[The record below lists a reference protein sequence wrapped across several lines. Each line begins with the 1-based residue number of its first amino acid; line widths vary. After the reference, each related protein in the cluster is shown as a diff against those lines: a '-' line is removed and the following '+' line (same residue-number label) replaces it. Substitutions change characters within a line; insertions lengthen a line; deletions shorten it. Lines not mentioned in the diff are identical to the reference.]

1 MDAKTYQTPKT
12 RYETADMRTTIQL
25 GEIFRPNDD
34 GYDGSLGVSTANPF
48 LKSALNP
55 PSQERVKYGPTSGI
69 SEHIIESTC
78 IISHKASKEEELS
91 QKDVN
96 GGIWGLTRQTL
107 EPGELAPIRHLRL
120 PVTRLPPLGIV
131 PLAVSRVDNLR
142 LETLTITPPALHKPW
157 KLAGG
162 YPSDLQELLDTIT
175 NIRSIIIDNN
185 GYYSDWEFLLLFL
198 RMHTFDQRINL
209 KESFAIKSGLWEYKV
224 QRRRK
229 GGKYGYIVV
238 MRALNYHDSEI
249 VLLT

>member
-1 MDAKTYQTPKT
+1 MEPCFQSSLLLRSQSSRASPHEPSKY
-12 RYETADMRTTIQL
+12 YEA
-25 GEIFRPNDD
+25 F
-34 GYDGSLGVSTANPF
+34 PF
-48 LKSALNP
+48 AYPHIRFYFPGIIKLKQNL
-55 PSQERVKYGPTSGI
+55 
-69 SEHIIESTC
+69 
-78 IISHKASKEEELS
+78 
-91 QKDVN
+91 
-96 GGIWGLTRQTL
+96 QTL